1 MRRNIHIIIIED
13 EPATARHLEYILKEI
28 NPEIQI
34 TKCLQSI
41 AEATEWF
48 TLNDNNYDL
57 IFSDIRLS
65 DGLSFE
71 IFRKV
76 NIKKPVIFVTAYHDY
91 AIEAFRN
98 NGIDYVLKPFDTEEI
113 TRTIFKYHILI
124 AADSEKRQNEKA
136 SLLQELQNATK
147 HYRKSFL
154 IHYCGRLIPVEA
166 AKINWFHTANEIVYA
181 HLSDG
186 RQYIMEFTLEQLENE
201 LEPTLFF
208 RANRQFIINKKAV
221 EAVEYFFNGRL
232 LIKIHPSPQDQIIVS
247 KAKAMTFRKWL
258 DQ

>member
-1 MRRNIHIIIIED
+1 
-13 EPATARHLEYILKEI
+13 
-28 NPEIQI
+28 
-34 TKCLQSI
+34 
-41 AEATEWF
+41 
-48 TLNDNNYDL
+48 
-57 IFSDIRLS
+57 
-65 DGLSFE
+65 
-71 IFRKV
+71 
-76 NIKKPVIFVTAYHDY
+76 
-91 AIEAFRN
+91 
-98 NGIDYVLKPFDTEEI
+98 
-113 TRTIFKYHILI
+113 
-124 AADSEKRQNEKA
+124 
-136 SLLQELQNATK
+136 
-147 HYRKSFL
+147 
-154 IHYCGRLIPVEA
+154 VEA